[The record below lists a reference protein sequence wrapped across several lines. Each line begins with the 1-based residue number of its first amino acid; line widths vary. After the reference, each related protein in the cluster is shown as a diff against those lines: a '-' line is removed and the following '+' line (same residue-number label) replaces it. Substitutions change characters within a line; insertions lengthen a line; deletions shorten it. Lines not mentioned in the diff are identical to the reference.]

1 MSFIS
6 EITNRS
12 VLTFTLSHDHF
23 LVRPS
28 SFRTS
33 RSTRNDCL
41 VHCFGCIRSCKR
53 RLHGCCP
60 ILCRLMYACFFFRR
74 HDDLTQANLCD
85 YIGGRRTTMIAGGL
99 VTAICMLTIGS
110 LYATE
115 ASSTDGGRWSIIVLI
130 YIFIVGYS
138 SSWAI
143 VTRIICSEIQPMR
156 TRAAATSL
164 GQCANWV
171 SKIVLVVFRFRT
183 EY

>member
-1 MSFIS
+1 
-6 EITNRS
+6 
-12 VLTFTLSHDHF
+12 
-23 LVRPS
+23 
-28 SFRTS
+28 
-33 RSTRNDCL
+33 
-41 VHCFGCIRSCKR
+41 
-53 RLHGCCP
+53 
-60 ILCRLMYACFFFRR
+60 
-74 HDDLTQANLCD
+74 
-85 YIGGRRTTMIAGGL
+85 MIAGGL

-115 ASSTDGGRWSIIVLI
+115 ASSTDGGGWSIIVLI

-171 SKIVLVVFRFRT
+171 SKINLNLAAFGFPTEDFVVIGHQLGYCLQHPFVPRPFIVRSLFPLRSLLFH
-183 EY
+183 YRVGVHRIPP